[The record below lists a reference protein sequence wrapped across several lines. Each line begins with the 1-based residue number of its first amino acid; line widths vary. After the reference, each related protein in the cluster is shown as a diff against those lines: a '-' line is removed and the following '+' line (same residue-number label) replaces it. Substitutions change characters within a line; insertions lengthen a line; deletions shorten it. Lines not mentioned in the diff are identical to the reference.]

1 MNFLP
6 RKFLKCAHVD
16 RIYNYIPSGSS
27 LRVKGYVFFN
37 ANSQN
42 NARTICVYIR
52 IYIRMYISL
61 PITIVINIALRCES
75 KFFLCSCYLLV
86 CVCARVC
93 ERVRVYA
100 HRTCTMEIKSGGKKY
115 EFRDIDDATCNVT
128 LDRVILRVFNNAVY
142 VYVIRAQQTRNS
154 GERRKF
160 VTTTS
165 HAYVAKYRSVF
176 FSP

>member
-1 MNFLP
+1 MF
-6 RKFLKCAHVD
+6 FSM
-16 RIYNYIPSGSS
+16 RIH
-27 LRVKGYVFFN
+27 RTTR
-37 ANSQN
+37 
-42 NARTICVYIR
+42 ARYVYIYVYIYTYVYFASNYNCDKHRVAMR
-52 IYIRMYISL
+52 IEIF
-61 PITIVINIALRCES
+61 P
-75 KFFLCSCYLLV
+75 LLVLLARV
-86 CVCARVC
+86 CVCARIC

-142 VYVIRAQQTRNS
+142 VYVIRAQQTRNN